1 MPRGLVLIPYITE
14 YDHYERCSPGEAGM
28 GWFRSILRFNR
39 SVRRKVST
47 TRLHAGFRAFHEF
60 EKFLE
65 WYDNKEKQAEGVLPY
80 GIYRLEWVEG
90 KEDPK
95 WIQFYEGC
103 LNNLR

>member
-1 MPRGLVLIPYITE
+1 MKYWIVTKIFTGPAEWSDSEEEQRQEVPV
-14 YDHYERCSPGEAGM
+14 A
-28 GWFRSILRFNR
+28 
-39 SVRRKVST
+39 
-47 TRLHAGFRAFHEF
+47 AFHEF

-103 LNNLR
+103 LNNLI

>member
-1 MPRGLVLIPYITE
+1 MKKRLALIFFISFAIFSTLNVIALNGADFAIYTGSGTWQP
-14 YDHYERCSPGEAGM
+14 
-28 GWFRSILRFNR
+28 SII
-39 SVRRKVST
+39 
-47 TRLHAGFRAFHEF
+47 AF